1 MQEICERAI
10 TRSVPILNK
19 VCRDLGTLRPSILS
33 AVASR
38 PRIVDRVEQ
47 CAWCLRTILTGE
59 QPERFVTEERETV
72 PVCELCTP
80 AADDH
85 GWTRADHAAALGM
98 ADDEGGGSRRE
109 SRLLRLFARRGADPD
124 PDREPAPRRRDPL
137 DAADAYDRRATAAAI
152 PGAADLV
159 DEQDDT
165 ATGVDPV
172 TGAAAGETAV
182 RPPLDVDAVD
192 VGALLVPAL
201 HPQADDPV
209 QDRLAVAVLLFNES
223 SSPRL
228 VSGIAKSL
236 GEPEVSVVA
245 VGERRPEVV
254 VTVAW
259 ELSWYQFLVDDEQL
273 RQPVRQLRR
282 GEELGELP
290 DEWRHRNGVAR
301 TDGTLLLT
309 GPPPAPAA
317 GP

>member
-1 MQEICERAI
+1 MQEVCERAI
-10 TRSVPILNK
+10 TDPYQFLTKS
-19 VCRDLGTLRPSILS
+19 RPGSPHTQPVYPQR
-33 AVASR
+33 VASR

-98 ADDEGGGSRRE
+98 ADDEGGGARRE
-109 SRLLRLFARRGADPD
+109 SRLLRLFARRGAGAD
-124 PDREPAPRRRDPL
+124 PDREPPPRRDPL
-137 DAADAYDRRATAAAI
+137 DAEDAYDRGGPAGAI
-152 PGAADLV
+152 PGAVDLV
-159 DEQDDT
+159 DDHDDT
-165 ATGVDPV
+165 ATGADRVID
-172 TGAAAGETAV
+172 AAAAAAA
-182 RPPLDVDAVD
+182 RPELDVAAVD
-192 VGALLVPAL
+192 VGALPVPAL
-201 HPQADDPV
+201 NPRADDPM

-309 GPPPAPAA
+309 GPPPPAPAA